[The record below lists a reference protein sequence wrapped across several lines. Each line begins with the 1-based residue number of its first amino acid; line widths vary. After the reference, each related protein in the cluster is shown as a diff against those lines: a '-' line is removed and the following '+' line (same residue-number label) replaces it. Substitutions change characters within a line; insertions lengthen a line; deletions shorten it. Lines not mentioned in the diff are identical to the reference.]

1 MLFDVDNGM
10 EINLLRSRVCLG
22 SCLIRKEEINR
33 NGLINM
39 NVNQKSGNHTFSDL
53 RILEKENRKEGEWG
67 EILWHQYQ
75 YLPIFYNKVE
85 STHGPAMS
93 CLSLILLGKS
103 YKNYLKSHQISCVI
117 TDSPGPNMREDSS

>member
-53 RILEKENRKEGEWG
+53 RILEKENRKEGE
-67 EILWHQYQ
+67 
-75 YLPIFYNKVE
+75 
-85 STHGPAMS
+85 
-93 CLSLILLGKS
+93 
-103 YKNYLKSHQISCVI
+103 
-117 TDSPGPNMREDSS
+117 